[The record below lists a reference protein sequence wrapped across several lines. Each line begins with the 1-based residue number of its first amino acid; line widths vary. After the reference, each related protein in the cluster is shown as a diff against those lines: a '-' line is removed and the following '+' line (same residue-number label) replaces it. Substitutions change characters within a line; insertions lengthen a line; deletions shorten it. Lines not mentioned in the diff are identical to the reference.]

1 MRPKLRMFSSR
12 QLRMN
17 PLLIRA
23 VFNLNTKSMRCSI
36 PVAVITLLLCGCNPS
51 HGQLSGGYYMERFD
65 EGRTSYYVG
74 APGKEVNG
82 GGVFDGTVQ
91 EIGWNKDWILA
102 RVRRIYRGDPDGWYL
117 LNVKTGQ
124 ITGPLQSSELKTNP
138 ALLNIRTI
146 EPAAVF
152 AASKL

>member
-1 MRPKLRMFSSR
+1 MPRFI
-12 QLRMN
+12 
-17 PLLIRA
+17 LLTALAILM
-23 VFNLNTKSMRCSI
+23 VS
-36 PVAVITLLLCGCNPS
+36 GCNPS
-51 HGQLSGGYYMERFD
+51 HRQLSGGYYLEQFD

-91 EIGWNKDWILA
+91 AIGWNKDWILA

-117 LNVKTGQ
+117 LNLKTGQ
-124 ITGPLQSSELKTNP
+124 VTGPLASSELMTNP
-138 ALLNIRTI
+138 ALSNIRII

-152 AASKL
+152 AASNSVRITTGN